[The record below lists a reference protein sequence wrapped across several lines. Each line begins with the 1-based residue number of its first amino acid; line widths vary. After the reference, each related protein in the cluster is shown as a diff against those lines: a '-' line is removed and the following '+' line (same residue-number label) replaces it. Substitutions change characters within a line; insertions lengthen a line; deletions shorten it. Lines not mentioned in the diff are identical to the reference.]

1 MDAIVKSFRTQKAG
15 NAFEECEDKSY
26 SKSLLNERQGVY
38 RFSSQNLLVFGV
50 ADGAT
55 EGMFSG
61 VWAEILVKAF
71 CRSKNNN
78 VDIGYVVNKASKDWD
93 SWMRNYIAERGRHNK
108 PIQWYEE
115 PGLRAGS
122 FSTLLGLILTY
133 SEGSHSNI
141 WHTLAVG
148 DTCLFCVRD
157 GKLVLRFPI
166 ENSADFS
173 NHPSLISSN
182 LERNKDVFESRRFL
196 QSEWHAH
203 DIFYIMT
210 DALACWFLQ
219 EYEAG
224 NSPWCSFPFVSHG
237 SDEVTFES
245 WVDSLR
251 NAKKMKNDDVTL
263 IHVEVVE

>member
-1 MDAIVKSFRTQKAG
+1 MDAIVRSFRTQKAG

-26 SKSLLNERQGVY
+26 HKKLLNGKQRGYRVFNQSLLA
-38 RFSSQNLLVFGV
+38 FGV

-78 VDIGYVVNKASKDWD
+78 VGIGYVVDEASKNWD
-93 SWMRNYIAERGRHNK
+93 SWMRNYIAERERNNK

-115 PGLRAGS
+115 PGLRAGG
-122 FSTLLGLILTY
+122 FSTLLGLVLAY
-133 SEGSHSNI
+133 SEESHSNI
-141 WHTLAVG
+141 WHALAVG

-157 GKLVLRFPI
+157 GKLIWRFPI
-166 ENSADFS
+166 ENSTDFS
-173 NHPSLISSN
+173 NRPSLISSN
-182 LERNKDVFESRRFL
+182 LARNKDTFESSRFL

-203 DIFYIMT
+203 DLFYIMT

-224 NSPWCSFPFVSHG
+224 NSPWRFFPFVNNG
-237 SDEVTFES
+237 SEEVTFES
-245 WVDSLR
+245 WEEKRGD
-251 NAKKMKNDDVTL
+251 
-263 IHVEVVE
+263 VVEN

>member
-1 MDAIVKSFRTQKAG
+1 MNVIVRWFRTQKAG

-26 SKSLLNERQGVY
+26 PKYLNEKHGVY
-38 RFSSQNLLVFGV
+38 GFSSQNFLAFGV

-78 VDIGYVVNKASKDWD
+78 VDVEYVVDKASKDWN
-93 SWMRNYIAERGRHNK
+93 SWMRNYIAERVRHSK

-115 PGLRAGS
+115 PGLKAGG
-122 FSTLLGLILTY
+122 FSTLLGFVLTY
-133 SEGSHSNI
+133 SEESRSSV
-141 WHTLAVG
+141 WRALAVG

-157 GKLVLRFPI
+157 GKLVLSFPI
-166 ENSADFS
+166 ENSSDFS
-173 NHPSLISSN
+173 NRPSLISSN
-182 LERNKDVFESRRFL
+182 LARNKESSESKRIF
-196 QSEWHAH
+196 QSEWYAH
-203 DIFYIMT
+203 DLFYIMT

-224 NSPWCSFPFVSHG
+224 NSPWLSFPFVCNG
-237 SDEVTFES
+237 SEEVTFES
-245 WVDSLR
+245 WVESLR
-251 NAKKMKNDDVTL
+251 SAKKMKNDDVTL
-263 IHVEVVE
+263 IHIEVVG

>member
-1 MDAIVKSFRTQKAG
+1 MNVIVKSFRTQKAG
-15 NAFEECEDKSY
+15 NTFEECEDKSY
-26 SKSLLNERQGVY
+26 SKSILNERQRVY
-38 RFSSQNLLVFGV
+38 RFSSQNLLTFGV

-71 CRSKNNN
+71 CRSKNNKF
-78 VDIGYVVNKASKDWD
+78 DIGCVVNKASKDWD
-93 SWMRNYIAERGRHNK
+93 SWMRNYIAERERYNK

-133 SEGSHSNI
+133 SEGSCSNI
-141 WHTLAVG
+141 LKAFAVG

-157 GKLVLRFPI
+157 GKLDLCFPI
-166 ENSADFS
+166 ESSTDF
-173 NHPSLISSN
+173 NNRPFLISSN
-182 LERNKDVFESRRFL
+182 QERNKSLLESKRFY
-196 QSEWHAH
+196 QSEWYAH
-203 DIFYIMT
+203 DIFLIMT
-210 DALACWFLQ
+210 DALACWFLK

-224 NSPWCSFPFVSHG
+224 NSPWCSFPFVSHDG
-237 SDEVTFES
+237 EEVSFES

-263 IHVEVVE
+263 MQIEVVE